1 MGDAAAPSG
10 HQRETPRRRRTL
22 GSERGRQDGAPHPAQ
37 SPPAPALRPRGSSRF
52 SEGRKDAGPWVPPEK
67 LGAGGAAGWGLDVF
81 NAATSARRAQGPQL
95 QRVWLIVPGMPDVKL
110 PPVLGARVSHTCVP
124 LLSETPRLPHP
135 RRGGGGWQVGEAAVP
150 RVSAGWRDW
159 IRKDR
164 RRAPSR
170 LSGQWRAD
178 KSWVGEA
185 SSTPGLGRAGG
196 CVRLSERRQER
207 LLRLNSRNF
216 KTFCP

>member
-1 MGDAAAPSG
+1 MGGEPSEPLAAPGDARWAM
-10 HQRETPRRRRTL
+10 QPRRPAT
-22 GSERGRQDGAPHPAQ
+22 RGRRRADAGRWGPSEGGRTAPPTSAQ
-37 SPPAPALRPRGSSRF
+37 SPPAPALKPRGSSGF

-67 LGAGGAAGWGLDVF
+67 LGAGGAAGWGLDGF

-170 LSGQWRAD
+170 LSGQWRSD
-178 KSWVGEA
+178 TRGQE
-185 SSTPGLGRAGG
+185 LGG
-196 CVRLSERRQER
+196 
-207 LLRLNSRNF
+207 
-216 KTFCP
+216 